1 MARPYIGGTNGGL
14 ETITASKTLSIADHG
29 KVFLIGT
36 DALVITLP
44 ATSQAVSFT
53 FINSG
58 ADANNIITI
67 SPNASDKIIGS
78 IANAAAYS
86 VCSASDDG
94 DLVNTKATCGCFCK
108 EEILFLL
115 KRVQSIEE
123 DLLDF
128 PTESD
133 MYRVEKRVDDLE
145 DSSEYLEN
153 RVTDAEENISEVES
167 KLDYIEE
174 DVSNIENDM
183 SIEMSDLEK
192 LVGTIDSR
200 MTSFIKTNSIDVV
213 KLGK

>member
-1 MARPYIGGTNGGL
+1 
-14 ETITASKTLSIADHG
+14 
-29 KVFLIGT
+29 
-36 DALVITLP
+36 
-44 ATSQAVSFT
+44 
-53 FINSG
+53 
-58 ADANNIITI
+58 
-67 SPNASDKIIGS
+67 
-78 IANAAAYS
+78 
-86 VCSASDDG
+86 
-94 DLVNTKATCGCFCK
+94 
-108 EEILFLL
+108 EILFLL

-213 KLGK
+213 